1 MNDTPLLPA
10 IRWLAHENA
19 RFIAQLRALSDAD
32 WQRPTFCPG
41 WNAAQLVGHMTGGA
55 ISYAERI
62 RAARRGEVILSLGA
76 GTPEEFLAARE
87 DITRKSVAMS
97 PPERVDWIE
106 KCQNALQDEIEHLE
120 PGDLDRKLWH
130 RKGDTRVRTFP
141 DQRLY
146 EVALH
151 AWDLKNDPAAP
162 FEPDSLGMLVKILQ
176 TRLPLYFNRSGATGP
191 EGVFRFETNKPHTTW
206 EMSIAGGEAT
216 AVESL
221 SASPDALFSA
231 PASDMVLLV
240 SGRADRAQKIAD
252 ASLRVEG
259 DAQKAAALMDVL
271 FQPF

>member
-1 MNDTPLLPA
+1 MNDAPLLPS

-19 RFIAQLRALSDAD
+19 RFIGQLRALSDAD
-32 WQRPTFCPG
+32 WLKPTFCPG
-41 WNAAQLVGHMTGGA
+41 WNAAQLIGHMTGGA

-76 GTPEEFLAARE
+76 GTPEEFQAARDE
-87 DITRKSVAMS
+87 LTRKSVAMS
-97 PPERVDWIE
+97 PKDRIEWIE
-106 KCQNALQDEIEHLE
+106 RSQDNLQAEIERLE

-130 RKGDTRVRTFP
+130 RKGDTLVRTFP

-151 AWDLKNDPAAP
+151 GWDLENDPDAP
-162 FEPDSLGMLVKILQ
+162 LETDSLGALVDILES
-176 TRLPLYFNRSGATGP
+176 RIPLYFNRSGATGP
-191 EGVFRFETNKPHTTW
+191 SGVFRFETSKPDAAW
-206 EMSIAGGEAT
+206 EIAVSGGEAS
-216 AVESL
+216 AREGL
-221 SASPDALFSA
+221 SDAPDAVLSA

-252 ASLRVEG
+252 ASLLIEG
-259 DAQKAAALMDVL
+259 DAQKASALMDVL